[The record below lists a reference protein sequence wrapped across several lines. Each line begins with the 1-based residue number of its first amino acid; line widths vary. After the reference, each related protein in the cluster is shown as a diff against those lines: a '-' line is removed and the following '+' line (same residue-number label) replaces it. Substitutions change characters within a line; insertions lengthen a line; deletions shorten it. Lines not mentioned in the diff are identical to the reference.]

1 LVSRT
6 ATSTITVVDQYCDAY
21 RDLFPEVRTFENFK
35 YLHVGM
41 LSDIKRKS
49 LPEIAKAV
57 GLHDAQPLQNFVTD
71 SPWSVVS
78 LRDKRLELTLMN
90 QKLVIKNYRNKVQ
103 QSQPNLVNINGG
115 IGS

>member
-1 LVSRT
+1 MGSRT

-21 RDLFPEVRTFENFK
+21 RDLFSEVRTFENFK

-57 GLHDAQPLQNFVTD
+57 GLHDAQPLQNFLTD
-71 SPWSVVS
+71 STSVS
-78 LRDKRLELTLMN
+78 RFFERQALRIDS
-90 QKLVIKNYRNKVQ
+90 KNV
-103 QSQPNLVNINGG
+103 GG
-115 IGS
+115 TSV